1 MTMIMYQDY
10 YRILFD
16 RPAPGVLRLTL
27 NRPERMNA
35 LDEAG
40 HRELAYVWPEID
52 KDPSVRAVILTG
64 AGKAIS
70 AGGDFEEV
78 EKAAAN
84 HHDRVRIWR
93 EARDLVY
100 NIINCSKPIVSAL
113 HGPVVGAGL
122 VAALLADISIA
133 AKDARIVDG
142 HTRLGVAAGDH
153 AAMLWPLLCGMAKA
167 KYMLLLCEPIDGETA
182 DRIGLVSLSVDASE
196 LQERTCRREQAGGL
210 LRRSGSIDQA
220 RLEQLAAT
228 GRTDLRCV
236 PGAGNDRFRRAGC
249 ARRPCV
255 LPREAGS
262 EIPQRPRG
270 RKSRTMNSADHAG
283 MTHTTRPP
291 RNSGWFTWRPE
302 TMHDVSAPDS
312 SGDAAFSDSQFFV
325 SHEKWRAWLPL
336 RFRPCS

>member
-64 AGKAIS
+64 AGKAFS

-196 LQERTCRREQAGGL
+196 LQERALAVASKLAASSAEAVQLTKYALNNWLRQAGPIFDASLALEMIGFGGPDVREGL
-210 LRRSGSIDQA
+210 ASFREKRAPRFHD
-220 RLEQLAAT
+220 
-228 GRTDLRCV
+228 V
-236 PGAGNDRFRRAGC
+236 PEAGN
-249 ARRPCV
+249 
-255 LPREAGS
+255 
-262 EIPQRPRG
+262 
-270 RKSRTMNSADHAG
+270 
-283 MTHTTRPP
+283 
-291 RNSGWFTWRPE
+291 
-302 TMHDVSAPDS
+302 
-312 SGDAAFSDSQFFV
+312 
-325 SHEKWRAWLPL
+325 HEP
-336 RFRPCS
+336 